1 MVFKQLT
8 DWWYFGGMVASDPAE
23 IWDSLV
29 EDSDEE
35 IRQALPEDIL
45 NEFDNGDGERACDY
59 IMENVEPVYIRL
71 DYDTEW
77 LSEDD

>member
-1 MVFKQLT
+1 MAFKQLT

-45 NEFDNGDGERACDY
+45 NAFDNENGERAYDY
-59 IMENVEPVYIRL
+59 IMENIEPVYIKI
-71 DYDTEW
+71 DNDTEG